1 MEARSKIAVKFLP
14 SLADFAFLMPLLYLF
29 GRMDGA
35 KTLLGDCDTGWHI
48 RTGEWIIANGWVPF
62 RDVFS
67 FTKPGAPWFAWE
79 WLSDVFFARLN
90 ALGGLMA
97 VVLFSALL
105 LSSTYAALFL
115 LVRRKSNPI
124 VALVVTM
131 VATAASSIH
140 WLARPHLF
148 TLFFLVIFYAALEQV
163 REGRTRLLGVPI
175 LAALPVISILW
186 TNLHAGFFVGVL
198 IIWAY
203 GGGEILRLVF
213 SANAADRRPAW
224 LLARRYFLSGFACLA
239 ASLVNPYTYHLN
251 VHMAKYLN
259 DPYNSQHIIEFLSLS
274 FHHPIAIFF
283 EVMLVLSVAAVFW
296 NLRQGRYTEAL
307 LVFVWAHGAL
317 LAARNIPIFAIV
329 AAPPIAATIQQWLL
343 GVPELNVAGW
353 VREAARRFNRLA
365 EETAETDGIPRLH
378 LVSVLAVLIVA
389 ALIYAPHPPKKFRSE
404 FDPTFYPAG
413 ALATLRSDPAGRVFT
428 HDEWGDYLIYR
439 LYPAHKVY
447 VDGRSDFYGDDFEE
461 KKYIDVISV
470 KYDWEKTLSD
480 FGVDTILMPP
490 SAPLSGALKES
501 SRWRVVYDDG
511 IALVFRPVSRTGSVQ
526 VSAANSGGGEGRD
539 REVTKT
545 LKSDQGITATKPKT

>member
-1 MEARSKIAVKFLP
+1 MEARSQVAVRFLP
-14 SLADFAFLMPLLYLF
+14 SLADFAFLMPILYLF

-48 RTGEWIIANGWVPF
+48 RTGEWIIANGWVPV

-79 WLSDVFFARLN
+79 WLSDVLFAKLN

-97 VVLFSALL
+97 MVLFGALL
-105 LSSTYAALFL
+105 LSITYTALFM

-124 VALVVTM
+124 VALMVTM
-131 VATAASSIH
+131 VAAAASSIH

-163 REGRTRLLGVPI
+163 REGRTRVLGVPI

-186 TNLHAGFFVGVL
+186 TNLHAAFFVGVL
-198 IIWAY
+198 MIWAY

-213 SANAADRRPAW
+213 SADAADRRPAW
-224 LLARRYFLSGFACLA
+224 LQARRYFLSGLACLA
-239 ASLVNPYTYHLN
+239 ASLINPYTYHLH

-259 DPYNSQHIIEFLSLS
+259 DPYNSQHIMEFLSLS
-274 FHHPIAIFF
+274 FHDPTAIFL
-283 EVMLVLSVAAVFW
+283 ETMLVMTVVAVIW
-296 NLRQGRYTEAL
+296 NLRRGRFTEPL
-307 LVFVWAHGAL
+307 LMLVWAHGAL

-329 AAPPIAATIQQWLL
+329 AAPPIAAVIQQALL
-343 GVPELNVAGW
+343 RAPELNVAAW
-353 VREAARRFNRLA
+353 FRAAVRRFNLVA
-365 EETAETDGIPRLH
+365 EETAETDAIPRLH
-378 LVSVLAVLIVA
+378 LVSVLAVLLLA
-389 ALIYAPHPPKKFRSE
+389 ALVYAPNPPKRFRAE
-404 FDPTFYPAG
+404 FDPKFYPAG

-428 HDEWGDYLIYR
+428 HDEWGDYLIYS

-447 VDGRSDFYGDDFEE
+447 VDGRSDFYGDAFEY
-461 KKYIDVISV
+461 KYIDVLNV
-470 KYDWEKTLSD
+470 KYDWEKTLSG

-511 IALVFRPVSRTGSVQ
+511 IALVFRPASRTGSVQ